1 MQWCKDMDMIAL
13 FNQRWEKISSNS
25 VYDMLSADELI
36 EVVKKKNPSKLDES
50 ESFDMSVQDPKRGN
64 IPYHISLIPLNINS
78 NAKGKQLLLVHGY
91 DLNRIKEMEADLSE
105 SKKAL
110 EEMTIE
116 HYLQQEDLLVLSN
129 QLEEKNEYLSMVLD
143 RTPIATI
150 TADSNGRVEMI
161 NPSAR
166 ELLEVGEC
174 EGKELT
180 LSGIFKMPI
189 EMKDGKYQ
197 RINLTRGGGVTIPI
211 MASISTF
218 GGENELAGVVMTL
231 TDITDLEG
239 IHVVPSKE
247 ISEVGESRDR
257 IEEGEIYLFDEEKP
271 SKIFDVFVDG
281 VKHGREGL
289 CITRMNPKKIRARY
303 DLENTPIVWL
313 VKNKIPSET
322 CLSPNELS
330 LCYEMIDNFV
340 KHAENGLILI
350 EGVEYLMAQNSFSSI
365 HKFFQLV
372 NDCVMP
378 SNSSTLTTIDPA
390 TLTTQD
396 FHLIK
401 REMDRIAIREGEED
415 G

>member
-1 MQWCKDMDMIAL
+1 MDIIAL
-13 FNQRWEKISSNS
+13 FDQRWEKISSNS

-36 EVVKKKNPSKLDES
+36 EVVKKKNPSKLDEP
-50 ESFDMSVQDPKRGN
+50 ESFDMSVRDSEKGT

-78 NAKGKQLLLVHGY
+78 DDKRKQLLLVHGY
-91 DLNRIKEMEADLSE
+91 DLNRIKEMETDLTE

-116 HYLQQEDLLVLSN
+116 YYLQQEDLLVLSN
-129 QLEEKNEYLSMVLD
+129 QLEEKNEYLSMILD

-150 TADSNGRVEMI
+150 TADSNGRVKMI

-166 ELLEVGEC
+166 ELLEVEEY

-180 LSGIFKMPI
+180 LSGIFKIPI

-197 RINLTRGGGVTIPI
+197 RINLTRGGGVTIPL
-211 MASISTF
+211 MTSISTF

-247 ISEVGESRDR
+247 VSEVGESRYR
-257 IEEGEIYLFDEEKP
+257 IDEGEIYLFDEEKP

-303 DLENTPIVWL
+303 ELENTPIVWL